1 MAQEQFSLDPLQ
13 TQLVKPVTSMTA
25 PAIAGP
31 RPTGLSKGLGDL
43 SRAMASAAQRAKEI
57 RFEEDKITAGLYA
70 AKGEVAPGL
79 ISQEALLHNYNLL
92 DENYANRVLKQV
104 EVYDNNDAATVSN
117 SLHLTSEQKAIDHA
131 SFITNIKQLA
141 RQSITT
147 NGEAL
152 GKLMV
157 SLDGYQ
163 YKWNHDVAQFEKI
176 QRMKTITEN
185 VITSTQNH
193 LRQGGAI
200 TKSWLKEKEDT
211 INKGQLTH
219 HKIQVDGKWYRTATN
234 IDANKAV
241 FASVSSTVQDLYLN
255 NSHFNRQFRARIKDY
270 FLPLARIE
278 ESLIASGK
286 QDVIGDDKT
295 LMSMITDH
303 DKGIKDIVDAD
314 IASTKAENTSF
325 YSRWI
330 TAKIEGGFPWEAR
343 DGFLFNTKFGTDAA
357 TWTTKAKKQIDSVKR
372 GLSSQEYSEGL
383 DLLYNG
389 QLRSKPAIDA
399 YSSYL
404 SNNLNEKSRS
414 NLMTLSSAKEAEY
427 THNVSTLTDSVGL
440 SLGAV
445 LSEVKNVHLRDS
457 LSAALGKRGK
467 TMFDVLNKEW
477 LESWLLVKNSV
488 KWPHQ
493 VKRVFD
499 DVKEFMILQKSAVLR
514 ASSDR
519 TFLYA
524 GEELIGGRTDKFT
537 PDELGKF
544 TLTATNKLLKHL
556 EKIAEWTTDKKGN
569 MIRVKPPS
577 STTGEE

>member
-31 RPTGLSKGLGDL
+31 RQTGLSKGLGDL
-43 SRAMASAAQRAKEI
+43 SRAIASASERAKEI

-219 HKIQVDGKWYRTATN
+219 HKIQVDGKWHRTATN

-314 IASTKAENTSF
+314 KASTKAENTGF

-330 TAKIEGGFPWEAR
+330 TAKIEGGFPWEGQ
-343 DGFLFNTKFGTDAA
+343 DGELFNTKFGADAA
-357 TWTTKAKKQIDSVKR
+357 TWITKAKKQIDSVKR

-519 TFLYA
+519 TFLYT

-544 TLTATNKLLKHL
+544 TLTATNKLLKYL